1 MDNQNAGRK
10 LVGLLADL
18 GPGLRN
24 IAADALVEISEPLI
38 PTLTNA
44 LESHE
49 PQMRK
54 MAAVALCRIDPDR
67 FLDLIRAYM
76 EQDILSLHTNNVR
89 QMVLEDCLSHPSV
102 A

>member
-1 MDNQNAGRK
+1 MNNDYVGRK

-24 IAADALVEISEPLI
+24 MAADALVEVSEPLV

-44 LESHE
+44 LESHD
-49 PQMRK
+49 PQVRK
-54 MAAVALCRIDPDR
+54 MAAVALCRIDPNR

-76 EQDILSLHTNNVR
+76 EQDIVSLHTNNVR
-89 QMVLEDCLSHPSV
+89 QMLLEDCLSY
-102 A
+102 